1 MNNFPKII
9 DKLHLCLIIT
19 FLIGSINIL
28 NILAAVTDE
37 DVKIIN
43 QIEGSH
49 KPLLRGEI
57 WYGTASW
64 YGNRFNGR
72 RTASGEKL
80 NPRKLTAAHRYL
92 PFNTKVKVTN
102 LKNNKTVIV
111 RITDRGPFHGNRIV
125 DLSEK
130 AAEKL
135 DSKATGLA
143 YVKVQVV
150 NPLIDFHSDREIED
164 N

>member
-1 MNNFPKII
+1 MNKTQKLI
-9 DKLHLCLIIT
+9 DKLHLCLIIA
-19 FLIGSINIL
+19 FLFCSVNIL
-28 NILAAVTDE
+28 NILARVTDE
-37 DVKIIN
+37 DLEMVEKIEDSN
-43 QIEGSH
+43 

-64 YGNRFNGR
+64 YGKHFNGR

-80 NPRKLTAAHRYL
+80 NPRKLTAAHRSL
-92 PFNTKVKVTN
+92 PFNTKLRITN
-102 LKNNKTVIV
+102 LKNNKSVVV

-135 DSKATGLA
+135 DSKSEGIA
-143 YVKVQVV
+143 YVKIQVL
-150 NPLIDFHSDREIED
+150 NPLIDFGKNEAET

>member
-1 MNNFPKII
+1 MNNFQKIV
-9 DKLHLCLIIT
+9 DKLHLCLIIV
-19 FLIGSINIL
+19 FLFCSINML
-28 NILAAVTDE
+28 NILARVTDE
-37 DVKIIN
+37 DIDMVEKIEDSSRPI
-43 QIEGSH
+43 
-49 KPLLRGEI
+49 LRGEI

-64 YGNRFNGR
+64 YGKHFNGR
-72 RTASGEKL
+72 KTASGEKL
-80 NPRKLTAAHRYL
+80 NPRKLTAAHRSL
-92 PFNTKVKVTN
+92 PFNTKVKITN
-102 LKNNKTVIV
+102 LKNNKTVVV

-150 NPLIDFHSDREIED
+150 NPLIDFHSETEE